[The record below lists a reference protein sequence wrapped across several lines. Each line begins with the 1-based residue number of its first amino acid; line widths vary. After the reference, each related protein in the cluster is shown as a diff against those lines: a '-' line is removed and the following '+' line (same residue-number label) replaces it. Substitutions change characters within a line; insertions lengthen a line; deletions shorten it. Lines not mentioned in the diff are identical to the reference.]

1 MYISSTVSFYEIN
14 IFQNKITYTKWKSA
28 AKLSDFLVDLYRR
41 NLLLVAYLSNSET
54 VLIITTLTICIKII
68 YKQYLFRNQ
77 SVIVKKL
84 YLSAYLE
91 VRTENRII
99 RLIVRTLR
107 SLIENQLRFYLT

>member
-1 MYISSTVSFYEIN
+1 MKNHIILDYICIHTSTHASTVSFYEIN
-14 IFQNKITYTKWKSA
+14 IFQNKITYKNWKSA

-54 VLIITTLTICIKII
+54 VLIITTLNICIKII

-91 VRTENRII
+91 VRIENRII
-99 RLIVRTLR
+99 QLID
-107 SLIENQLRFYLT
+107 SQ